1 MQRVARSLTCPTTA
15 AKGKYSLPYC
25 CPPPPF
31 PEGMAPLVESRT
43 SDGAEAAAARRRTT
57 REVEVDAAEGEE
69 EEGVGKRRRRGGSRR
84 GREAESAVVAIAM
97 GGEGEESAVCGRGRY
112 RFSLIL
118 VGWAAWAPPVDS
130 LLRIARISA
139 VRWRLSWSGTGS

>member
-57 REVEVDAAEGEE
+57 REL
-69 EEGVGKRRRRGGSRR
+69 GVLRRRGRRRRRR
-84 GREAESAVVAIAM
+84 R
-97 GGEGEESAVCGRGRY
+97 CG
-112 RFSLIL
+112 
-118 VGWAAWAPPVDS
+118 
-130 LLRIARISA
+130 
-139 VRWRLSWSGTGS
+139 